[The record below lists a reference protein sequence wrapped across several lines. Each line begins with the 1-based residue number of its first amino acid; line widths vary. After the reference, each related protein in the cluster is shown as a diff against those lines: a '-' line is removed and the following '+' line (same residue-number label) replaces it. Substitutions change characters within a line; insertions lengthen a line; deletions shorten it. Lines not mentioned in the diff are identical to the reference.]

1 MFRDMWIYI
10 NLSMFNWLA
19 IVNLQ
24 IYFMMATF
32 VYVKNRHKTLKHLTR
47 LLK

>member
-1 MFRDMWIYI
+1 MALDMWIYI
-10 NLSMFNWLA
+10 NISMFYRLA
-19 IVNLQ
+19 MVTLQ
-24 IYFMMATF
+24 MYFMLATF